1 VSNGVPWLRA
11 EQGPVQGIR
20 AYLTLTGVH
29 TSLRGRTITLS
40 WHSSATCQMAHLAG
54 GQYGPDRRVL

>member
-1 VSNGVPWLRA
+1 MPS
-11 EQGPVQGIR
+11 
-20 AYLTLTGVH
+20 YLTLTGVH

-40 WHSSATCQMAHLAG
+40 WHSSAEGQMAHLAG